1 MLFDGI
7 MHAICTVR
15 LFVCWGP
22 QGSVHDAAEDQPILN
37 PSTDHALSAA
47 HCSRKNLMFIGVINK
62 RRLLLPSDSLLIR
75 CACVLIGVPACKLIA
90 PILSIE
96 SVFPLAPAEY
106 FPPMYW
112 LRIGL

>member
-37 PSTDHALSAA
+37 LSTDYALSAA

-62 RRLLLPSDSLLIR
+62 LRLLLPSDSILMR
-75 CACVLIGVPACKLIA
+75 CACVLIGYARVQAHR
-90 PILSIE
+90 
-96 SVFPLAPAEY
+96 PLGKH
-106 FPPMYW
+106 MSC
-112 LRIGL
+112 G